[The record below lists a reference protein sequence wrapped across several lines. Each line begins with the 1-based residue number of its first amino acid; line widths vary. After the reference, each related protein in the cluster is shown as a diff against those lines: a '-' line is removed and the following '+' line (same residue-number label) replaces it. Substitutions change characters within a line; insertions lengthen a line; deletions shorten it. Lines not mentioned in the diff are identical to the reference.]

1 MKTSANT
8 MDLRIAKAMREAA
21 NVVFAAMP
29 KTQDVNIT
37 SMQVYQHFTDAKK
50 VFAGLAKDLD
60 WLANIPA
67 SEGDGWNIN
76 TDHVITI
83 SVDSFACKCEGIA
96 IFYYLNTFER
106 IAGVKDRARFTY
118 SMPKTETAKVMTI
131 TVDKNAVDILAH
143 ATNNELCAVMMS
155 VFVDFR
161 YNNIVSSDGH
171 TMQIMRC
178 NISGNVPN
186 IDGVVIP
193 AHIAKRVLKERVFT
207 LTIDGS
213 HITCGNECFEDL
225 GRYPAYLRVWIGFLN
240 ESDQFV
246 KLSKNAWKSVRKQA
260 TIAMKNDGKYFVFR
274 ALSGEHKITVD
285 VWDSIEV
292 KYKDGRILNTFTF
305 DVENAVPVSFTK
317 AFTIKYVL
325 HFKDVESFQGLDHGR
340 AMCMYGNNFSGLLM
354 PNLIEGLKDDY
365 ILFVDDSKQKYFFPV
380 EAYKIERE
388 TANTIPV
395 ETMEETANTVPVE
408 TMEETANTI
417 PVETM
422 EETANTIP
430 VETMEETA
438 NTIPVE
444 TMEET
449 ANTVP
454 VETMEETANTIPVE
468 TMEETANT
476 IPVETIAEDANSI
489 PVETIAEDANTIPVE
504 TIAEDANT
512 IPVETI
518 AEDSQENAFM
528 AFILTLAAAC
538 ILAMLV
544 LTGSRPH
551 IELYAANTVPVE
563 TIAEDANTIPVE
575 TIAEDANTVPVE
587 TIAEDANTIPVETI
601 DHINEVICTGS
612 LDPYIEHVKEEIT
625 AYYRESRESQLQEL
639 AELASVDDTELIAA
653 IETTET
659 DTESEE
665 NALTV
670 ETIEDT
676 ENTAES
682 VEIMPTDTDTE
693 TDAGTVS
700 DTDTETDTET
710 ESEPEYTT
718 ISVTTY
724 TTTGEPVI
732 NTYTVLMYE

>member
-1 MKTSANT
+1 MKTSENT
-8 MDLRIAKAMREAA
+8 MDLRIATAMKEVA
-21 NVVFAAMP
+21 NVVFSAMP

-50 VFAGLAKDLD
+50 VFPGLAKDLE
-60 WLANIPA
+60 WLANIPVV
-67 SEGDGWNIN
+67 SGEGWEIGADAE
-76 TDHVITI
+76 ITI
-83 SVDSFACKCEGIA
+83 NIDSYSCKLYGIA

-155 VFVDFR
+155 VYVDFR

-285 VWDSIEV
+285 VWDSIDV

-317 AFTIKYVL
+317 AFRIDTVL

-340 AMCMYGNNFSGLLM
+340 AMCMYGNNFAGLLM
-354 PNLIEGLKDDY
+354 PVLIEGLKDDY
-365 ILFVDDSKQKYFFPV
+365 ILFVDDNKQKYFFPV
-380 EAYKIERE
+380 DAYKIERE
-388 TANTIPV
+388 TANTIPVETMEETANTIPVETMEETANTVPVETMEEAANTVPV

-430 VETMEETA
+430 VETMEEDRPEKAFMAFIWAMVAACIMAVLVLTGTRPHIALQAA

-444 TMEET
+444 M
-449 ANTVP
+449 
-454 VETMEETANTIPVE
+454 MEETANTIPVE
-468 TMEETANT
+468 TMEEAADVVT
-476 IPVETIAEDANSI
+476 IEAE
-489 PVETIAEDANTIPVE
+489 
-504 TIAEDANT
+504 
-512 IPVETI
+512 
-518 AEDSQENAFM
+518 
-528 AFILTLAAAC
+528 
-538 ILAMLV
+538 
-544 LTGSRPH
+544 
-551 IELYAANTVPVE
+551 
-563 TIAEDANTIPVE
+563 
-575 TIAEDANTVPVE
+575 
-587 TIAEDANTIPVETI
+587 
-601 DHINEVICTGS
+601 INDVICTGS
-612 LDPYIEHVKEEIT
+612 FDRYYNRVKEEIT
-625 AYYRESRESQLQEL
+625 RNYRDIMKSQLYEL
-639 AELASVDDTELIAA
+639 SELASVDDSEVFAA
-653 IETTET
+653 LETSET
-659 DTESEE
+659 DTETPESVP
-665 NALTV
+665 TV
-670 ETIEDT
+670 ETITDT
-676 ENTAES
+676 ENTSES
-682 VEIMPTDTDTE
+682 VEIMPTE
-693 TDAGTVS
+693 
-700 DTDTETDTET
+700 TDTETDTGTVSDNT
-710 ESEPEYTT
+710 EIDYNSSEYVEL
-718 ISVTTY
+718 SVTTIDAN
-724 TTTGEPVI
+724 GNQVVNI
-732 NTYTVLMYE
+732 YTVPLNE

>member
-1 MKTSANT
+1 MKTSENT
-8 MDLRIAKAMREAA
+8 MDLRIATAMKEVA
-21 NVVFAAMP
+21 NVVFSAMP

-50 VFAGLAKDLD
+50 VFPGLAKDLE
-60 WLANIPA
+60 WLANIPVV
-67 SEGDGWNIN
+67 SGEGWEIGADAE
-76 TDHVITI
+76 ITI
-83 SVDSFACKCEGIA
+83 NIDSYSCKLYGIA

-155 VFVDFR
+155 VYVDFR

-285 VWDSIEV
+285 VWDSIDV

-317 AFTIKYVL
+317 AFRIDTVL

-340 AMCMYGNNFSGLLM
+340 AMCMYGNNFAGLLM
-354 PNLIEGLKDDY
+354 PVLIEGLKDDY
-365 ILFVDDSKQKYFFPV
+365 ILFVDDNKQKYFFPV
-380 EAYKIERE
+380 DAYKIERE

-395 ETMEETANTVPVE
+395 ETMEEDRPEKAFMAFIWAMVAACIMAVLVLTGTRPHIALQAANTIPVE
-408 TMEETANTI
+408 MMEETANTI

-422 EETANTIP
+422 EEAADVVTI
-430 VETMEETA
+430 E
-438 NTIPVE
+438 
-444 TMEET
+444 
-449 ANTVP
+449 
-454 VETMEETANTIPVE
+454 
-468 TMEETANT
+468 
-476 IPVETIAEDANSI
+476 AE
-489 PVETIAEDANTIPVE
+489 
-504 TIAEDANT
+504 
-512 IPVETI
+512 
-518 AEDSQENAFM
+518 
-528 AFILTLAAAC
+528 
-538 ILAMLV
+538 
-544 LTGSRPH
+544 
-551 IELYAANTVPVE
+551 
-563 TIAEDANTIPVE
+563 
-575 TIAEDANTVPVE
+575 
-587 TIAEDANTIPVETI
+587 
-601 DHINEVICTGS
+601 INDVICTGS
-612 LDPYIEHVKEEIT
+612 FDRYYNRVKEEIT
-625 AYYRESRESQLQEL
+625 RNYRDIMKSQLYEL
-639 AELASVDDTELIAA
+639 SELASVDDSEVFAA
-653 IETTET
+653 LETSET
-659 DTESEE
+659 DTETPESVP
-665 NALTV
+665 TV
-670 ETIEDT
+670 ETITDT
-676 ENTAES
+676 ENTSES
-682 VEIMPTDTDTE
+682 VEIMPTE
-693 TDAGTVS
+693 
-700 DTDTETDTET
+700 TDTETDTGTVSDNT
-710 ESEPEYTT
+710 EIDYNSSEYVEL
-718 ISVTTY
+718 SVTTIDAN
-724 TTTGEPVI
+724 GNQVVNI
-732 NTYTVLMYE
+732 YTVPLNE